1 MPEKITAIEQEMRK
15 SYMDYAMS
23 VIVGRSLPDV
33 RDGLKPVQRR
43 ILYSMYELNLEHDKP
58 YKKCARIVGEVMGKY
73 HPHGDTA
80 IYDSIVHMA
89 QNFSLRYPLVDGQ
102 GNFGSI
108 DGDSAAAMRYTE
120 ARLTKIS
127 EDMLDDIEKE
137 TVEKVLNFDGS
148 LEEPLL
154 LPSKVPNLLINGT
167 SGIAVGM
174 ATKMPPHNISE
185 ILNAVIYYI
194 DHRDCDILSL
204 LNFIEGPDFPTGG
217 IIIGHSSMQQAYLTG
232 RGSFKIRSRYH
243 IEKHEGYLDLVF
255 TEIPYEVNKSEL
267 LKAIGVLSKEGTLTG
282 IIGLKDESNKEGI
295 RILIKVKK
303 DANTDVILNQLFEH
317 TPLEISYNVINL
329 TLVDNVPKVLNLKEL
344 ILEFVKF
351 RMNIIIKRSE
361 FELRKAQ
368 EREHI
373 VSGLIKALD
382 HIDEIISLIR
392 ASNDTSVARD
402 NLMNKFG
409 FTEIQARA
417 ILDMRLQKLTGLE
430 RKNLDDEEKELLK
443 NIESLKDILNNET
456 LRYKI
461 MKDEF
466 LELIRKYGDN
476 RRTEILKEEI
486 ERRETEDLIPSE
498 DVVILVT
505 NNGYIKR
512 ISMQEYRTQGR
523 GGTGILTDSDE
534 TDFTKDLFIANT
546 HDYLLFFTNKGRV
559 YSIKTYMIP
568 QVSRRAKGK
577 AIVNFLPK
585 LLDNEKVQATIR
597 VSKFE
602 GTYILIVTKKGI
614 VKKTHI
620 EEYKNIRISGKI
632 AVTLKDNDEIVSI
645 KLTNGDSD
653 IFIGSKQ
660 GKVIRFSE
668 SNIRPLSRAS
678 MGVRGIKLK
687 ENDQVIGSCLGSEGT
702 EIFTVTELGKGKR
715 TSTDKFRK
723 IKRAGTGVIGHKIT
737 NLTGPMV
744 DILSVTEDDQVII
757 ITRNG
762 STIQFKIKEVSL
774 LGRQTMGVKLIDLKE
789 NDFVSA
795 VTKLKINQ

>member
-1 MPEKITAIEQEMRK
+1 MPEKITAIEQEMRR

-127 EDMLDDIEKE
+127 GDMLDDIEKE
-137 TVEKVLNFDGS
+137 TVDKVLNFDGS

-194 DHRDCDILSL
+194 ENRDCDILQL

-217 IIIGHSSMQQAYLTG
+217 IIIGHSSMQQAYITG

-243 IEKHEGYLDLVF
+243 TEKHEGHVDLVF

-267 LKAIGVLSKEGTLTG
+267 LKAIGALSKEGTLTG

-295 RILIKVKK
+295 RIIIKVKK

-329 TLVDNVPKVLNLKEL
+329 TLVDNVPKILNLKEL
-344 ILEFVKF
+344 ISEFVKF

-392 ASNDTSVARD
+392 ASKDTSVAKD
-402 NLMNKFG
+402 NLMSKFG
-409 FTEIQARA
+409 FTEIQAKA

-430 RKNLDDEEKELLK
+430 RKNLDDEEKDLLK
-443 NIESLKDILNNET
+443 NIESLKEILNNEP

-466 LELIRKYGDN
+466 LELIRKYGDS
-476 RRTEILKEEI
+476 RKTEILKEEI

-505 NNGYIKR
+505 SNGYIKR

-546 HDYLLFFTNKGRV
+546 HDYLLFFTNLGRV

-568 QVSRRAKGK
+568 QTSRRAKGK

-585 LLDNEKVQATIR
+585 LQDNEKVQATIR

-620 EEYKNIRISGKI
+620 EEYKNIRVSGKI
-632 AVTLKDNDEIVSI
+632 AITLKDSDEIVSI
-645 KLTNGDSD
+645 KLTNGESD
-653 IFIGSKQ
+653 IFIGSKE

-668 SNIRPLSRAS
+668 ANIRPISRTG
-678 MGVRGIKLK
+678 MGVRGIRLK
-687 ENDQVIGSCLGSEGT
+687 KDDQVIGSCLGSEGT

-715 TSTDKFRK
+715 TKIDKFRK
-723 IKRAGTGVIGHKIT
+723 IKRAGAGVIGHKIT
-737 NLTGPMV
+737 NLTGAMV
-744 DILSVTEDDQVII
+744 DILSVTEDDEVMI

-795 VTKLKINQ
+795 VTKLKTGQ

>member
-1 MPEKITAIEQEMRK
+1 MPEKITAIEHEMRK

-89 QNFSLRYPLVDGQ
+89 QTFSMRYPLVDGQ
-102 GNFGSI
+102 GNFGSV

-127 EDMLDDIEKE
+127 GDVLEDIEKE
-137 TVEKVLNFDGS
+137 TVDKVLNFDGS

-154 LPSKVPNLLINGT
+154 LPSKVPNLLINGA

-185 ILNAVIYYI
+185 ILNAIIYYI
-194 DHRDCDILSL
+194 DNRECDILQL

-217 IIIGHSSMQQAYLTG
+217 IIIGHSSMQQAYFTG
-232 RGSFKIRSRYH
+232 RGAFKIRSRYH
-243 IEKHEGYLDLVF
+243 TEKHEGYLDIVF
-255 TEIPYEVNKSEL
+255 TEIPYEVNKAEL

-282 IIGLKDESNKEGI
+282 IVGLKDESNKDGI

-303 DANTDVILNQLFEH
+303 DANIDVILNQLYEH
-317 TPLEISYNVINL
+317 TPLEVSYNVINL

-344 ILEFVKF
+344 ISEFVKF
-351 RMNIIIKRSE
+351 RMKIIIKRSE

-382 HIDEIISLIR
+382 HIDEIITVIR
-392 ASNDTSVARD
+392 ASKDTGIARD
-402 NLMNKFG
+402 NLMSNFD
-409 FTEIQARA
+409 FTEIQAKA

-430 RKNLDDEEKELLK
+430 RKNLEDEEKELLK
-443 NIESLKDILNNET
+443 NIDTIKDILNNES
-456 LRYKI
+456 LRFKI

-466 LELIRKYGDN
+466 LELIRKYGD
-476 RRTEILKEEI
+476 RRKTEILKEEI
-486 ERRETEDLIPSE
+486 EKRETEDLIPSE
-498 DVVILVT
+498 NVVIVVSG
-505 NNGYIKR
+505 NGYIKR
-512 ISMQEYRTQGR
+512 ISMQEYRIQGR
-523 GGTGILTDSDE
+523 GGTGILTDSEE

-546 HDYLLFFTNKGRV
+546 HDYLLFFTNNGKV

-568 QVSRRAKGK
+568 QTSRRAKGK
-577 AIVNFLPK
+577 AIINFLSK
-585 LLDNEKVQATIR
+585 LQDNEKIQATIC

-602 GTYILIVTKKGI
+602 NRYILIVTKKGI

-620 EEYKNIRISGKI
+620 EEYRKIRTSGKI
-632 AVTLKDNDEIVSI
+632 AITLKENDEIVSI
-645 KLTNGDSD
+645 KLTSGENDV
-653 IFIGSKQ
+653 FIGSKQ

-668 SNIRPLSRAS
+668 LNIRPLSRAS
-678 MGVRGIKLK
+678 MGVHGIKLK
-687 ENDQVIGSCLGSEGT
+687 KDDQVIGCCLGSEGT
-702 EIFTVTELGKGKR
+702 EIFTVTERGKGKR
-715 TSTDKFRK
+715 SKIEKFRK
-723 IKRAGTGVIGHKIT
+723 IRRAGKGVIGHKIT
-737 NLTGPMV
+737 DFTGAMV
-744 DILSVTEDDQVII
+744 DILSVNENDEVMI
-757 ITRNG
+757 ITKNG
-762 STIQFKIKEVSL
+762 STIQFKISGVSL
-774 LGRQTMGVKLIDLKE
+774 VGRQTMGVKLINLKE
-789 NDFVSA
+789 NDAVSA
-795 VTKLKINQ
+795 VTKLKENQ